1 MAIINDEHLGLD
13 LCLLSQH
20 GHEKPD
26 VLRCPHSDRLPLP
39 HLQIWGYP
47 QCLLAWPLRRRSAPW
62 TVLPA
67 TKPTDNDPGR
77 PCCAP
82 GDPHHPLC
90 SRGVRHERELPFPAI
105 PSLKFPYPSHW
116 KIPFSFPSRY
126 PGMQFLISHPG
137 KRNFHPWIRTGNDSI
152 LYNFAHFLSE
162 IDPWYQWQLPL
173 VNLNIPHLKIAPLV
187 GNL

>member
-1 MAIINDEHLGLD
+1 MAIINDEHVGLD

-47 QCLLAWPLRRRSAPW
+47 QCLLAWPLCRRSASW

-126 PGMQFLISHPG
+126 PGMQFLMEFPSLNKDG
-137 KRNFHPWIRTGNDSI
+137 KCYHSLQFCT
-152 LYNFAHFLSE
+152 FL
-162 IDPWYQWQLPL
+162 I
-173 VNLNIPHLKIAPLV
+173 
-187 GNL
+187 

>member
-47 QCLLAWPLRRRSAPW
+47 QCLLAWPLCRRSASW

-90 SRGVRHERELPFPAI
+90 SRGVRHEEVSGNCRFPRFLASNFPTLPI
-105 PSLKFPYPSHW
+105 GKFHFS
-116 KIPFSFPSRY
+116 SFPD
-126 PGMQFLISHPG
+126 IWEC
-137 KRNFHPWIRTGNDSI
+137 NF
-152 LYNFAHFLSE
+152 
-162 IDPWYQWQLPL
+162 
-173 VNLNIPHLKIAPLV
+173 
-187 GNL
+187 